1 MKEVGKVLILI
12 VMFWN
17 VENFFEPFDNPGTN
31 DNDFTPF
38 GKYFW
43 TWKKFEK
50 KRDDIAKVI
59 ISASGQTGAVGME
72 PPAAEPPAL
81 IGLAEVEN
89 RFVLNQLVNETPLA
103 RLNYKIIHKD
113 SQDERGIDVALLYR
127 PSRFKLLKIKFIPDS
142 SILLKVAGG
151 KDAYLKNF
159 KTRWVL
165 YAKGIVNEL
174 DTLHVLVNHWPS
186 KLGGEQKT
194 LRSRMLVSNI
204 VRWFTDSILQSRPD
218 ANIILMG
225 DFNDTPESEP
235 LKNLSGFKN
244 CASSFLISNS
254 NGGTHKYNGR
264 WEMLDQFL
272 ISQHLVYKKDVSL
285 ENYGKNAQWIF
296 CTDPGMEIFK
306 SDFLLQKDKMFL
318 GEKLKKTLNGPQYL
332 GGASDHLPIL
342 LKIFSPQL

>member
-1 MKEVGKVLILI
+1 MKEVGKILILV

-38 GKYFW
+38 GKYYW

-59 ISASGQTGAVGME
+59 ISASCNMETAGLEGQTSE
-72 PPAAEPPAL
+72 SPAL

-103 RLNYKIIHKD
+103 RLNYKIIHAD

-127 PSRFKLLKIKFIPDS
+127 PSRFKPLKINFIPDS
-142 SILLKVAGG
+142 SILSKVAGG
-151 KDAYLKNF
+151 KDADLKNF

-194 LRSRMLVSNI
+194 HKSRMLVSNI
-204 VRWFTDSILQSRPD
+204 VRCFTDSILQSQPD

-244 CASSFLISNS
+244 CASSFLSS
-254 NGGTHKYNGR
+254 HRGEGTHKYNGK

-272 ISQHLVYKKDVSL
+272 ISQHLVYEKDNSL
-285 ENYGKNAQWIF
+285 ENYGRSTRWIF
-296 CTDPGMEIFK
+296 CADPGMEIFK
-306 SDFLLQKDKMFL
+306 SDYLLQRDKMFL

>member
-1 MKEVGKVLILI
+1 MKEVGKVLILL

-17 VENFFEPFDNPGTN
+17 VENFFEPFDNPESN

-38 GKYFW
+38 GKYYW

-59 ISASGQTGAVGME
+59 ISISDQINVV
-72 PPAAEPPAL
+72 AAEPPAL

-103 RLNYKIIHKD
+103 RLNYKIIHRD

-127 PSRFKLLKIKFIPDS
+127 PASFKLLKVNFLPDS
-142 SILLKVAGG
+142 AILSKVSAGE
-151 KDAYLKNF
+151 DLKNF

-186 KLGGEQKT
+186 KIREEKKT
-194 LRSRMLVSNI
+194 LRKRLLVSNI
-204 VRWFTDSILQSRPD
+204 IRCFTDSILQSRPD

-244 CASSFLISNS
+244 CASSFLSS
-254 NGGTHKYNGR
+254 HRGEGTHKYNGK

-272 ISQHLVYKKDVSL
+272 ISQHLVYKKDSPAGVCG
-285 ENYGKNAQWIF
+285 ENAQWIF
-296 CTDPGMEIFK
+296 CTEPGMEIFK

>member
-1 MKEVGKVLILI
+1 MKEIGKVLIML

-17 VENFFEPFDNPGTN
+17 VENFFEPFDNPGSN

-38 GKYFW
+38 GKYYW

-59 ISASGQTGAVGME
+59 ISAGEQIGETGVEG
-72 PPAAEPPAL
+72 AASEPPAL

-103 RLNYKIIHKD
+103 RLNYKIIHRD

-127 PSRFKLLKIKFIPDS
+127 PSRFKLLRINFLPDS
-142 SILLKVAGG
+142 SILSKVSGGMELK
-151 KDAYLKNF
+151 KF

-186 KLGGEQKT
+186 KLGGEQRT
-194 LRSRMLVSNI
+194 LKSRMLISNI
-204 VRWFTDSILQSRPD
+204 VRCFTDSILQSQPN
-218 ANIILMG
+218 ANVILMG
-225 DFNDTPESEP
+225 DFNDTPESKP
-235 LKNLSGFKN
+235 LQNLSGFKN
-244 CASSFLISNS
+244 CATTFLSSHCDE
-254 NGGTHKYNGR
+254 GTHKYNGK

-272 ISQHLVYKKDVSL
+272 LSQHLVYKGDGTEGK
-285 ENYGKNAQWIF
+285 YGRNAQWIF
-296 CTDPGMEIFK
+296 CTDSSMVVFR
-306 SDFLLQKDKMFL
+306 SDFLLQEDKMFL
-318 GEKLKKTLNGPQYL
+318 GNKMKKTLNGPRYL

-342 LKIFSPQL
+342 LKVFSPQL

>member
-1 MKEVGKVLILI
+1 M
-12 VMFWN
+12 
-17 VENFFEPFDNPGTN
+17 EN
-31 DNDFTPF
+31 
-38 GKYFW
+38 
-43 TWKKFEK
+43 
-50 KRDDIAKVI
+50 
-59 ISASGQTGAVGME
+59 
-72 PPAAEPPAL
+72 PATEPPAL

-103 RLNYKIIHKD
+103 RLNYNIIHKD

-127 PSRFKLLKIKFIPDS
+127 PSRFKLLKINFIPDS
-142 SILLKVAGG
+142 SILSKVAVG
-151 KDAYLKNF
+151 KDADLKNF

-194 LRSRMLVSNI
+194 LRSRMLVSNV
-204 VRWFTDSILQSRPD
+204 VRCFTDSILLSQPD

-235 LKNLSGFKN
+235 LKNLLGFKN
-244 CASSFLISNS
+244 CALSFLSS
-254 NGGTHKYNGR
+254 HNGEGTHKYNGR
-264 WEMLDQFL
+264 WETLDQFL
-272 ISQHLVYKKDVSL
+272 ISQHLVYKKDILL
-285 ENYGKNAQWIF
+285 EHCGRSTQWIF

-318 GEKLKKTLNGPQYL
+318 GAKLKK
-332 GGASDHLPIL
+332 D
-342 LKIFSPQL
+342 LKRPAIFGRS